1 MRWPDL
7 SRLGIELR
15 VFTGPPPLL
24 VVRGSAADLAEHG
37 FEQRGEAWVRS
48 VTRFEATDLKRWFP
62 DFAPGDIKEMAR
74 EQVVVSDVLS
84 DVASEL
90 DSPRAGADHAEKN
103 AQLDADFRLR
113 SVEII
118 EALISRG
125 DIAALYAAAGVR
137 GPDAFDDLAMDDRA
151 AAYIVFAGRNGAPDL
166 PVEDYNSKVARL
178 ERNATIRR
186 LQSDQTVRQANG
198 ELFKSADAARRFS
211 DAWDL
216 GDTHAVRESD
226 GGYVLARLGA
236 ANRPSVLQALQER
249 QAADPAYQRQEAAFA
264 RAKEL
269 GDAAQAVVEAYGN
282 GDLEIDE
289 FERKLT
295 EVAGS
300 RAVTPAPKPENDP
313 DPVVGADV
321 QAEPAGKAKKARNPS
336 KRAQEA
342 EAEKAQSEQENLEA
356 RAQFES
362 RQADIRAE
370 LRELLDARQI
380 ELKNIPE
387 AVQPF
392 FYLAIEEVRQQITHG
407 KDYLEHG
414 RGFSV
419 RGSLHPED
427 LFQILAGLDGLP
439 GVKAPRDTGLEYQ
452 EAAIWTDAGELVV
465 THYPGRATAF
475 PEYSVQYNLH
485 PAHTRASYKDRLKL
499 VIECAAE
506 AEFDKQKEAG
516 WGLNGEP
523 QNAPIPVKAIA
534 VDDQLITFMG
544 ASYGGRRDDGGRHQH
559 AGGWTLVPVA
569 DFSGPTLTRAEL
581 GQLWD
586 RNEGERGDLTG
597 MLVRVRGRDYAL
609 QDPVSM
615 VFRQPGTKE
624 RWNFVDTFPAP
635 RRVEGVPYLLEET
648 PADQEAAGLVAIHEE
663 VIVNLLAILV
673 AINDAEAA
681 LESGKN
687 PETGRVPKTERA
699 REDLS
704 EKLTRDLHTLP
715 DKFEADLDGYETH
728 FGEAARLQLEAH
740 VRALLDGVLESR
752 RNADAAHSDDDEPD
766 KALRDREE
774 TRVMAIAERQ
784 PTRIGQRVLKI
795 LTAADVL
802 GRLLTEGAFEVA
814 IKNLPFADLCIE
826 SLPPQ
831 SAGFTLTRY
840 GKNEDSGEL
849 YIDAEVV
856 FRVNQDGHLIVHETC
871 SYSAEQGDEVRGRDT
886 KFADAM
892 VKALI
897 EQGFA
902 ETEATRKEKARI
914 EDAGEKIGGA
924 RKDQYHRITLD
935 VLREM
940 NDREKILYLKKDAIW
955 PPISID
961 AAREAGVPVE
971 LLVMGREV
979 RALVAPGI
987 KDPAVAETYVR
998 VVSGLRDAYAAS
1010 TSPGEFISAIER
1022 MAIEVG
1028 VIEEREQKAYWGSDR
1043 MVKVR
1048 GTTSIYTDL
1057 QKAGWDYRKLNKIF
1071 WDPHVL
1077 SKKGRVFKEWCE
1089 QFPDADGYALLA
1101 SRYAR
1106 SGARVVEENDK
1117 IPSRPHLASIRRLG
1131 LPDERAG
1138 DMAAEDLIARFGF
1151 RGVEFGNWL
1160 PQDERQDVLNKAYDA
1175 FSTLAF
1181 VLGFPDK
1188 MMSLDGT
1195 LALAFGSRG
1204 KSRAAAHYEPGRTVI
1219 NLTRMNGAGSTAHE
1233 FFHALDD
1240 WFAGVVRKH
1249 FAEKGDVG
1257 IPTDAMFATEFA
1269 IQRTKSRRRRPATTR
1284 ATTREL
1290 RWHKDLFADVAPWFH
1305 MAASFLERTRTLD
1318 EIKHRLERK
1327 TAIWRDALERWAC
1340 FGIRASGVSKEDAE
1354 KHAKEAAQELDTR
1367 ALARL
1372 CDRLFGEDPDNHE
1385 KMLECVTGLR
1395 EVQQA
1400 QAQIERHPASVQLSL
1415 ATTDY
1420 FENAKLLD
1428 SKTPSKPYYSLA
1440 RELGARAFECYVFD
1454 KLVAMEARDD
1464 YLVHGVEETRFSEG
1478 YRGNPYPAGADR
1490 LEINRR
1496 MEEALKKV
1504 AEKFVPSYTYETT
1517 GDLFAPVPR
1526 MAACR

>member
-90 DSPRAGADHAEKN
+90 DSPRTGADHAEKN

-151 AAYIVFAGRNGAPDL
+151 AAYIVFAGRNGAPAL
-166 PVEDYNSKVARL
+166 PAEDYNSKVARL
-178 ERNATIRR
+178 ERDATIRR
-186 LQSDQTVRQANG
+186 LQSDQAVKQANG
-198 ELFKSADAARRFS
+198 ELFKSTAAARRFS

-226 GGYVLARLGA
+226 DGYVLARLGA
-236 ANRPSVLQALQER
+236 ANRSSALQALQER
-249 QAADPAYQRQEAAFA
+249 QAADPAHQPVTVEDQGADRGAVDVAAEIARHIGGTDPREQAAKIKGLLHTNAAGLREVERSLKTAPEDRIIPLQTQAVQHEQNIAKLSQWLAHVEPNPEVSRPNPEAESHAPAPSEPGNGGAATTQDKAAPATDKNIGREWDSTYGRQKIVDVIPGKAEFGIQPMYEVQTAETGDIRRYSADKIEETIRGDEYRLTPEYEKEQAEKAEINQLRIERDARAKAKREAEDAEIAAFA
-264 RAKEL
+264 ASKRMAPPNAEKARAALTAQISANGTPISRKNLVEKLIAEGRTVGQFNGKRTLETSDGTFFDERQITKTGIDYAEYLIAKKSETKPAAPVAERAPTDAIAKQEKPKNTRFVVKDDGVETKVEWQHEARDGWERLTAFDSLDNAVAASKSQGYGDIPVFESEWSPSAKRFLPAKQAQGTHDTASDEVLSDQRGAQAQGAPALAAIAEHQPTRL
-269 GDAAQAVVEAYGN
+269 GQRVVKILDAAAIR
-282 GDLEIDE
+282 DRL
-289 FERKLT
+289 
-295 EVAGS
+295 
-300 RAVTPAPKPENDP
+300 
-313 DPVVGADV
+313 
-321 QAEPAGKAKKARNPS
+321 QAEPD
-336 KRAQEA
+336 
-342 EAEKAQSEQENLEA
+342 
-356 RAQFES
+356 FE
-362 RQADIRAE
+362 
-370 LRELLDARQI
+370 
-380 ELKNIPE
+380 
-387 AVQPF
+387 
-392 FYLAIEEVRQQITHG
+392 LAI
-407 KDYLEHG
+407 
-414 RGFSV
+414 
-419 RGSLHPED
+419 
-427 LFQILAGLDGLP
+427 A
-439 GVKAPRDTGLEYQ
+439 
-452 EAAIWTDAGELVV
+452 
-465 THYPGRATAF
+465 
-475 PEYSVQYNLH
+475 
-485 PAHTRASYKDRLKL
+485 
-499 VIECAAE
+499 
-506 AEFDKQKEAG
+506 
-516 WGLNGEP
+516 
-523 QNAPIPVKAIA
+523 
-534 VDDQLITFMG
+534 
-544 ASYGGRRDDGGRHQH
+544 
-559 AGGWTLVPVA
+559 
-569 DFSGPTLTRAEL
+569 
-581 GQLWD
+581 
-586 RNEGERGDLTG
+586 
-597 MLVRVRGRDYAL
+597 
-609 QDPVSM
+609 
-615 VFRQPGTKE
+615 
-624 RWNFVDTFPAP
+624 
-635 RRVEGVPYLLEET
+635 
-648 PADQEAAGLVAIHEE
+648 
-663 VIVNLLAILV
+663 
-673 AINDAEAA
+673 
-681 LESGKN
+681 N
-687 PETGRVPKTERA
+687 P
-699 REDLS
+699 
-704 EKLTRDLHTLP
+704 
-715 DKFEADLDGYETH
+715 
-728 FGEAARLQLEAH
+728 
-740 VRALLDGVLESR
+740 
-752 RNADAAHSDDDEPD
+752 
-766 KALRDREE
+766 
-774 TRVMAIAERQ
+774 
-784 PTRIGQRVLKI
+784 
-795 LTAADVL
+795 
-802 GRLLTEGAFEVA
+802 
-814 IKNLPFADLCIE
+814 PFADLCVE
-826 SLPPQ
+826 AL
-831 SAGFTLTRY
+831 AGEGFTLTRY
-840 GKNEDSGEL
+840 GQVENGDERVV
-849 YIDAEVV
+849 DAEVV
-856 FRVNQDGHLIVHETC
+856 FHIDADGHLIVHETC
-871 SYSAEQGDEVRGRDT
+871 SYSAEHGEVRDRDA

-892 VKALI
+892 VKTLI

-1240 WFAGVVRKH
+1240 WVAGAVRKH

-1318 EIKHRLERK
+1318 EIRHRLERK
-1327 TAIWRDALERWAC
+1327 TAIWRDALERWAR

-1354 KHAKEAAQELDTR
+1354 KHAAEAVQELDTR

-1400 QAQIERHPASVQLSL
+1400 QAQIERHPESVQLSL

-1504 AEKFVPSYTYETT
+1504 AEKFVPSYTYETA